1 MLFEF
6 NFEFMEGN
14 VAKGP
19 PAISRTL
26 AQPVGLL
33 LKRIGWKYPPA
44 RSRRAD
50 GWLQSGGL
58 GLSLTFLYDASG

>member
-14 VAKGP
+14 LAKGP

-26 AQPVGLL
+26 AQPVGFL
-33 LKRIGWKYPPA
+33 LKRIGWKY
-44 RSRRAD
+44 RRPDHGA
-50 GWLQSGGL
+50 LMGGCNVEDL
-58 GLSLTFLYDASG
+58 A

>member
-19 PAISRTL
+19 TAISRTL
-26 AQPVGLL
+26 AEL
-33 LKRIGWKYPPA
+33 PA
-44 RSRRAD
+44 
-50 GWLQSGGL
+50 
-58 GLSLTFLYDASG
+58 

>member
-19 PAISRTL
+19 PAISRAL
-26 AQPVGLL
+26 AQPVGFL
-33 LKRIGWKYPPA
+33 LKTIGWKYRQPDRGA
-44 RSRRAD
+44 
-50 GWLQSGGL
+50 LMGGCEL
-58 GLSLTFLYDASG
+58 EDLA

>member
-19 PAISRTL
+19 PAISRAL
-26 AQPVGLL
+26 AQPVGFL
-33 LKRIGWKYPPA
+33 LKRIGWKY
-44 RSRRAD
+44 RRPDRGA
-50 GWLQSGGL
+50 LMGGCEL
-58 GLSLTFLYDASG
+58 EDLA

>member
-33 LKRIGWKYPPA
+33 LKRIGWKYRQPDRGA
-44 RSRRAD
+44 
-50 GWLQSGGL
+50 LMGGCKVEDL
-58 GLSLTFLYDASG
+58 A

>member
-19 PAISRTL
+19 PVISRAL
-26 AQPVGLL
+26 AQPVGFL
-33 LKRIGWKYPPA
+33 LKTIGWKY
-44 RSRRAD
+44 RRPDRGA
-50 GWLQSGGL
+50 LMGGCKVEDL
-58 GLSLTFLYDASG
+58 A